1 MIKNTLA
8 DKHKEQVVS
17 KANDDGFSD
26 DSFSN
31 DDFSNDD
38 RKFMHRAIELA
49 KIADSHDEIPVGA
62 VVVCAGEI
70 VGEGFNQ
77 SIMNNDP
84 SAHAEMMAI
93 RDAGKNLQNYRLL
106 DCTLYVTLEPCPMC
120 AGLLVHSRIKR
131 LVFASHDLKTGA
143 ASSAFSLINH
153 EKHNHQVAVTAGLLA
168 DECSTMLSSFFK
180 RRRAAKKAEK
190 QAAKKALRIPE

>member
-1 MIKNTLA
+1 MIKNTSA
-8 DKHKEQVVS
+8 DKHKVQIVS
-17 KANDDGFSD
+17 KANEDAFSD
-26 DSFSN
+26 DDN
-31 DDFSNDD
+31 
-38 RKFMHRAIELA
+38 KFMRRAIELA

-77 SIMNNDP
+77 SIMNDDP

-131 LVFASHDLKTGA
+131 LIFASNDLKTGA
-143 ASSAFSLINH
+143 AGSAFSLINH
-153 EKHNHQVAVTAGLLA
+153 EKHNHQVTVAAGLLA
-168 DECSTMLSSFFK
+168 DECSTMLSTFFK
-180 RRRAAKKAEK
+180 RRRAEKKAEK
-190 QAAKKALRIPE
+190 QARKAIEQTQFK